1 MKGITKFIVILLGVL
16 VVAALLLMIVA
27 QTKNMTLID
36 YIKSWFETTKEP
48 IAEGTKAL
56 AQAMIKI

>member
-1 MKGITKFIVILLGVL
+1 MKGFTKFIVILLGVIALTAL
-16 VVAALLLMIVA
+16 VLLIVA

-36 YIKSWFETTKEP
+36 FIKSWFETTKEP
-48 IAEGTKAL
+48 IVEGTKAL